1 MDEIYKKLLTEYDS
15 DYTKLLENFLQ
26 FVKKTDKLGQEIVG
40 LNLIQSDELSIEK
53 KKIIQQIVQNVA
65 LSSHHLLL
73 LRRCEVCN
81 E

>member
-73 LRRCEVCN
+73 LRRLIN
-81 E
+81 KL